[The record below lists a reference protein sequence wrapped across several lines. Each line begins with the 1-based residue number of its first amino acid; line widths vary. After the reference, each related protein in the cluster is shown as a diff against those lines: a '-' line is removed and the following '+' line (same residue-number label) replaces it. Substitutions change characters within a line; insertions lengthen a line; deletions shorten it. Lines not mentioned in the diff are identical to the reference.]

1 MVSAAIRLS
10 EKVGELELQSAAAFH
25 RSSDAG
31 GGAVAESC
39 LQQTNLDSVVVDIAV
54 VVVAVA
60 QSIRDVFMLNIIG
73 FQSGDSVALAPLYAK
88 SS

>member
-1 MVSAAIRLS
+1 MPSA
-10 EKVGELELQSAAAFH
+10 
-25 RSSDAG
+25 
-31 GGAVAESC
+31 
-39 LQQTNLDSVVVDIAV
+39 NSVVVVIAV

>member
-1 MVSAAIRLS
+1 MAA
-10 EKVGELELQSAAAFH
+10 
-25 RSSDAG
+25 
-31 GGAVAESC
+31 SC
-39 LQQTNLDSVVVDIAV
+39 LQQTNLDSVVVVVIAV

-73 FQSGDSVALAPLYAK
+73 FQSRDSVALAPLYAK